1 MDARVFMFITSA
13 KLLLC
18 IHTLC
23 CMHERST
30 ARYPA
35 PKESVVYL
43 LQQLTPLTTATR
55 MAPNRIRIRMVALTT
70 AMIITMLP
78 DPIAAGVGTVEGST
92 AYGCTHSLE
101 L

>member
-13 KLLLC
+13 TFLLC

-23 CMHERST
+23 CMHELST

-43 LQQLTPLTTATR
+43 LLQMTPLTTATR
-55 MAPNRIRIRMVALTT
+55 MAPNRIRMVALTT

-78 DPIAAGVGTVEGST
+78 DPIAAGVGTVEEST
-92 AYGCTHSLE
+92 AYGCTHSSAL
-101 L
+101 